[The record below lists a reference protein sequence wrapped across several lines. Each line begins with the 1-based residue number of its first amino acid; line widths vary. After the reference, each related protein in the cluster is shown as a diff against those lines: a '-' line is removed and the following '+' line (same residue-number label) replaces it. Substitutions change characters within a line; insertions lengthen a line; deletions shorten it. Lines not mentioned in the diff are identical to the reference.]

1 MLRSLLIKNIALI
14 EELEILPGEGLNC
27 LTGETGAGKSVVV
40 DSIGFVLG
48 ARSYRDLIRTGSD
61 GCSVNAVFEE
71 DGNCL
76 GKVMNVLQT
85 GSNDVYEVTDDEGR
99 TIMIPALKNVVLDVN
114 IEEAVIKVKLLPGLK
129 EIYYAN

>member
-1 MLRSLLIKNIALI
+1 MWF
-14 EELEILPGEGLNC
+14 
-27 LTGETGAGKSVVV
+27 
-40 DSIGFVLG
+40 IG
-48 ARSYRDLIRTGSD
+48 DLI
-61 GCSVNAVFEE
+61 GCSVFEE

-85 GSNDVYEVTDDEGR
+85 GSNDVYEVTDEEGR